1 MDRAVARSRRQRS
14 GPRGARPCSL
24 GCLGGVPAISPG
36 LDRHVPQIPDAEF
49 SLLPSRNAVRP
60 PTCHNVAIIMNLF
73 SQPVPRVRPI
83 QGIDFSRLQLQL
95 AAIGL
100 AIVGVVWL
108 FLGHLAF
115 KDVFETLFT
124 TLIVGNCTAVSIA
137 MILPVFG
144 GLRFPRSE

>member
-1 MDRAVARSRRQRS
+1 
-14 GPRGARPCSL
+14 
-24 GCLGGVPAISPG
+24 
-36 LDRHVPQIPDAEF
+36 
-49 SLLPSRNAVRP
+49 
-60 PTCHNVAIIMNLF
+60 MNLF
-73 SQPVPRVRPI
+73 SQPVPPVRPI

-95 AAIGL
+95 TAIGL

-108 FLGHLAF
+108 FVGHLTF

-144 GLRFPRSE
+144 GLRFPWDLLSLLATILPMNVVGGYLALVVARLVLQQDTEKDRKSVV